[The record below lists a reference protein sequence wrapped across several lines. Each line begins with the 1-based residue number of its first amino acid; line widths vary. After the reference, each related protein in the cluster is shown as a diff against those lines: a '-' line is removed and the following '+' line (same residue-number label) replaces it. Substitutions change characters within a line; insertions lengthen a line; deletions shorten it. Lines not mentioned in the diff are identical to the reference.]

1 VKQYKVLLVCVMLFL
16 PVLSH
21 GIIID
26 LGGSLENTSEL
37 SGAETSEATFF
48 QQDKVSA
55 WLEMELNN
63 YLRLAVEGSYTFD
76 SERPILFDLDHLSLY
91 GEGQLS
97 FSVGR
102 FEFSD
107 FTGLVLSHTLDGG
120 RIKLYLPLFTASV
133 SVGFSGL
140 MQRPVSTIIMSRS
153 DVFDQL
159 DENIFFA
166 PPRLVEMAEIHF
178 PELFL
183 RQDLVVTVLLQQDLR
198 AQDTFVA
205 GGETLSS
212 QYFGVGVSGP
222 LIPALYHSL
231 YFYLGTGGYQDGSIF
246 SFLTGGGL
254 RLYLDHLL
262 YSIIEVNGMFASGDA
277 GLSEFNEGRASGTSG
292 LFTPISQ
299 PFFGLAFS
307 PQAGNIWLVNL
318 SYSLKP
324 FSNVG
329 SRILEN
335 LQTSLEWYL
344 YFRSTTG
351 VISEGGID
359 PDSDEL
365 YLGIEVDGRIGFRP
379 FSDLGTALLFGMFI
393 PNSGASSPF
402 IAGSRGVRY
411 LVRLE
416 LSVSF

>member
-1 VKQYKVLLVCVMLFL
+1 MVKRYKVLLVCVMLFL
-16 PVLSH
+16 PVFSH

-37 SGAETSEATFF
+37 SGAEPSGATFF

-55 WLEMELNN
+55 WFEMEFNN
-63 YLRLAVEGSYTFD
+63 YLRLAIEGSYTFD

-91 GEGQLS
+91 GEGQFS

-120 RIKLYLPLFTASV
+120 RIKFYLPLFTASV

-140 MQRPVSTIIMSRS
+140 MQRPVSTIIMSKS

-166 PPRLVEMAEIHF
+166 PLRLVEMAEIHF

-183 RQDLVVTVLLQQDLR
+183 RQDLR
-198 AQDTFVA
+198 AQDNFVA

-231 YFYLGTGGYQDGSIF
+231 YLYLGTGGYQDVSIF
-246 SFLTGGGL
+246 SLLTGGGL

-292 LFTPISQ
+292 LFR
-299 PFFGLAFS
+299 PFLSPFLGLPS
-307 PQAGNIWLVNL
+307 P
-318 SYSLKP
+318 LKP
-324 FSNVG
+324 ATYGWSIC
-329 SRILEN
+329 RI
-335 LQTSLEWYL
+335 
-344 YFRSTTG
+344 R
-351 VISEGGID
+351 
-359 PDSDEL
+359 
-365 YLGIEVDGRIGFRP
+365 
-379 FSDLGTALLFGMFI
+379 
-393 PNSGASSPF
+393 
-402 IAGSRGVRY
+402 
-411 LVRLE
+411 
-416 LSVSF
+416 